1 MKASFFLLKRKKFS
15 LLYQK
20 ERKYEPMKMPSK
32 RRPQELNESTTS
44 KNKKNTL
51 NPTIIGKK
59 PTGIIHQSKV

>member
-1 MKASFFLLKRKKFS
+1 
-15 LLYQK
+15 
-20 ERKYEPMKMPSK
+20 MKMPSK